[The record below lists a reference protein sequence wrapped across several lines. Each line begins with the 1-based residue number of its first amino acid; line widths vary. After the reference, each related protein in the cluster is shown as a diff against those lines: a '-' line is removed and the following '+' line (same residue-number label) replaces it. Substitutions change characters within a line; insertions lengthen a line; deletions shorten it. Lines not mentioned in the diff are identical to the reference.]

1 MTNKGYIYVRT
12 HEAWD
17 VYDIC
22 KLGKTQNITNRDSGY
37 ITGEFVIGE
46 FSYVVEVPLAKMSK
60 AEKELGEDFKR
71 LGFHERR
78 LRGRRYGGKEFY
90 KKAIIPL
97 IIETLKKH
105 DIEARLL
112 SHEEI
117 DSIARKEY
125 FAKIAKYV
133 NKKSIGRLIKK
144 LKAINI
150 ATSVLIDIA
159 TKPNLQQQYILGIIE
174 KFFEQNNIGKLIWA
188 CGLGKALLTI
198 LIVKLMNYRS
208 IIIGVP
214 GKNLQNQMKNEIL
227 KLFPNKSNI
236 LFVGGDEND
245 NIKSTTDKS
254 KILMFLR
261 HNINDEPKFII
272 STYHSCNLLVDDYIK
287 VEFKIGDEAH
297 HLVGI
302 ETEENRGFRSFHRI
316 YSTKTLF
323 MTATEKI
330 IETKSNKVVYSMEDK
345 SVFGELIDN
354 KSVHWAI
361 ENKKITDYNI
371 IVVKNTETEVDSIIA
386 SLGLNNVNKDIF
398 ISCYMSLKSF
408 EKYTDL
414 THILL
419 YANTIDDANLCK
431 KYIDDLLFLNI
442 VPNVR
447 ENFYNNSLHSG
458 DGSNIET
465 EVNKFKNCAY
475 GIISS
480 VYIFGEGF
488 DLPKLNGVCIVGN
501 MKSEIRIVQSVL
513 RPNRLEFGNPNKVA
527 YVIIPYIDSD
537 NWELEILSY
546 EKVRTIIS
554 NMRNV
559 DETIEQKITLFNG
572 NKKPI
577 GTKKPIYPNHFDT
590 IWMENCDELSKLK
603 LRLRHSKSLTSNFSE
618 EQDEYNYVSSINKS
632 LNIQSKKEYFE
643 RKSSHINYIEEPE
656 EYFKRKGVWNNWYDF
671 IGVDTKKFIQSKQ
684 DWIKFCKEK
693 NVKSLQDYENLCKI
707 FDNLPKE
714 PVYYYIDFTNIS
726 NELNIVRHGRR

>member
-1 MTNKGYIYVRT
+1 MAKVGYIYVRI
-12 HEAWD
+12 HEA
-17 VYDIC
+17 YDLYGVC
-22 KLGKTQNITNRDSGY
+22 KLGKTQNITNRETTY
-37 ITGEFVIGE
+37 ITGEFVKGN
-46 FSYVVEVPLAKMSK
+46 FSYVFEVPLAKMSF
-60 AEKELGEDFKR
+60 AEKKIGEDFNS
-71 LGFHERR
+71 FHVRR
-78 LRGRRYGGKEFY
+78 PFAGKEFY
-90 KKAIIPL
+90 KKDIIPL
-97 IIETLKKH
+97 IKEQLQKHGIEVQQLTC
-105 DIEARLL
+105 D
-112 SHEEI
+112 EI
-117 DSIARKEY
+117 KSIVRKEY
-125 FAKIAKYV
+125 IAKIAKYI
-133 NKKSIGRLIKK
+133 NKKNIHRLIKK
-144 LKAINI
+144 LKTVKISMDVIVDLANK
-150 ATSVLIDIA
+150 TLEM
-159 TKPNLQQQYILGIIE
+159 KPNPQQQYILEIII

-188 CGLGKALLTI
+188 CGLGKALLSV
-198 LIVKLMNYRS
+198 LIIKLMNYKS

-254 KILMFLR
+254 KIIMFLR
-261 HNINDEPKFII
+261 NNISDEPKFII
-272 STYHSCNLLVDDYIK
+272 STYHSCNLLVDVNLNVD
-287 VEFKIGDEAH
+287 FKIGDEAH

-302 ETEENRGFRSFHRI
+302 ETEENKGFRSFHKI
-316 YSTKTLF
+316 SSKKTLF

-330 IETKSNKVVYSMEDK
+330 IETKSNKIVYSMEDT
-345 SVFGELIDN
+345 SVFGELLDN

-371 IVVKNTETEVDSIIA
+371 IVVKNTENEVDAIIT
-386 SLGLNNVNKDIF
+386 SLGLNNINKDIF

-408 EKYTDL
+408 EKYKDL

-419 YANTIDDANLCK
+419 YANTIEDANLCK
-431 KYIDDLLFLNI
+431 KYINDLLILNV
-442 VPNVR
+442 VPILR
-447 ENFYNNSLHSG
+447 DNFYNNSLHSG
-458 DGSNIET
+458 DSKNLDS
-465 EVNKFKNCAY
+465 EVCKFKNSTY

-480 VYIFGEGF
+480 IYIFGEGF

-537 NWELEILSY
+537 IWELEIQSY

-559 DETIEQKITLFNG
+559 DETIEQKITLFAG
-572 NKKPI
+572 NNKLIPRQKPI
-577 GTKKPIYPNHFDT
+577 LPYQFDT
-590 IWMENCDELSKLK
+590 IWMENCDELNKLK

-632 LNIQSKKEYFE
+632 LNIQSKAEYFE
-643 RKSSHINYIEEPE
+643 RKSVHINYIEEPE

-684 DWIKFCKEK
+684 DWINFCKEK
-693 NVKSLQDYENLCKI
+693 GIKSLDDYYIYCEEYDI
-707 FDNLPKE
+707 LPKE
-714 PVYYYIDFTNIS
+714 PADFYKDFTNIPC
-726 NELNIVRHGRR
+726 ELQFNRNRRK

>member
-1 MTNKGYIYVRT
+1 MAKVGYIYVRT
-12 HEAWD
+12 HEA
-17 VYDIC
+17 YDLYGVC
-22 KLGKTQNITNRDSGY
+22 KLGKTQNITNRGTTY
-37 ITGEFVIGE
+37 ITSEVIKGD
-46 FSYVVEVPLAKMSK
+46 FSYVFEVMLAKMSY
-60 AEKELGEDFKR
+60 AEKKLGEDFKR
-71 LGFHERR
+71 LGFHHQRCG
-78 LRGRRYGGKEFY
+78 GREFY

-97 IIETLKKH
+97 IVETLKKH
-105 DIEARLL
+105 DIEARQLTCD
-112 SHEEI
+112 EVK
-117 DSIARKEY
+117 SIAHKEY
-125 FAKIAKYV
+125 IAKIAKYF
-133 NKKSIGRLIKK
+133 NKKSIRRLIKK
-144 LKAINI
+144 LKAINR

-188 CGLGKALLTI
+188 CGLGKALLSI
-198 LIVKLMNYRS
+198 LIIKLMNYKS

-272 STYHSCNLLVDDYIK
+272 STYHSCNLLVDDNIK

-297 HLVGI
+297 HLVGV
-302 ETEENRGFRSFHRI
+302 ETEENKGFRSFHRI

-345 SVFGELIDN
+345 CVFGELIDN

-431 KYIDDLLFLNI
+431 KYIDDLVSLNI
-442 VPNVR
+442 VPSVR

-513 RPNRLEFGNPNKVA
+513 RPNRLEIGNPNKVA

-590 IWMENCDELSKLK
+590 IWTENCDELNKLK

>member
-198 LIVKLMNYRS
+198 LIVKLMNYKS

-261 HNINDEPKFII
+261 NNINDEPKFIV

-297 HLVGI
+297 HLVGV

-408 EKYTDL
+408 EKYNDL

-442 VPNVR
+442 MPSLR

-513 RPNRLEFGNPNKVA
+513 RPNRLEIGNPNKVA

-559 DETIEQKITLFNG
+559 DETIEQKITLFSG
-572 NKKPI
+572 TPSKNKPKVPKQ
-577 GTKKPIYPNHFDT
+577 TPAFDT
-590 IWMENCDELSKLK
+590 IWTENCDELSKLK

-643 RKSSHINYIEEPE
+643 RKSSHNNYIEEPE

>member
-1 MTNKGYIYVRT
+1 MVKVGYIYVRI
-12 HEAWD
+12 HEAYDKHD
-17 VYDIC
+17 VC
-22 KLGKTQNITNRDSGY
+22 KLGKTQNITNRETTY
-37 ITGEFVIGE
+37 ITSEFVKGD
-46 FSYVVEVPLAKMSK
+46 FSYVFEVMLAKMSY
-60 AEKELGEDFKR
+60 AEKKLGEDFKR
-71 LGFHERR
+71 LGFHHQRC
-78 LRGRRYGGKEFY
+78 GGTEFY
-90 KKAIIPL
+90 KKAITPL
-97 IIETLKKH
+97 IVETLKKH
-105 DIEARLL
+105 DIEARQLTCD
-112 SHEEI
+112 EVK
-117 DSIARKEY
+117 SIARKEY
-125 FAKIAKYV
+125 IAKIAKYV
-133 NKKSIGRLIKK
+133 KNNGTSDLIKK
-144 LKAINI
+144 LKAINR

-188 CGLGKALLTI
+188 CGLGKALLSI
-198 LIVKLMNYRS
+198 LIIKLMNYKS

-302 ETEENRGFRSFHRI
+302 ETEENRGFRSFHKI

-330 IETKSNKVVYSMEDK
+330 VETKSNKVVYSMEDK

-408 EKYTDL
+408 EKYKDL

-447 ENFYNNSLHSG
+447 DNFYNNSLHSG

-537 NWELEILSY
+537 NWKLEILSY

-577 GTKKPIYPNHFDT
+577 GPKKPIYPNHFDT
-590 IWMENCDELSKLK
+590 IWMENCDELNKLK

-632 LNIQSKKEYFE
+632 LNIQSKLEYFE

-693 NVKSLQDYENLCKI
+693 NVKSLDDYYIYCEEYYI
-707 FDNLPKE
+707 LPKE
-714 PVYYYIDFTNIS
+714 PADFYKDFTNIPC
-726 NELNIVRHGRR
+726 ELQFNRNRRK

>member
-1 MTNKGYIYVRT
+1 MNCSKGYIYIRT
-12 HEAWD
+12 HEAYD
-17 VYDIC
+17 VYDAC
-22 KLGKTQNITNRDSGY
+22 KLGKTDNIINRESCY
-37 ITGEFVIGE
+37 ITGEIERGD
-46 FSYVVEVPLAKMSK
+46 FSYVFEVSLKK
-60 AEKELGEDFKR
+60 LYCAELWLHYEFKSYHVYFD
-71 LGFHERR
+71 G
-78 LRGRRYGGKEFY
+78 GREFY
-90 KKAIIPL
+90 KKTIIPL

-105 DIEARLL
+105 AIEARQLTR
-112 SHEEI
+112 EECEKI
-117 DSIARKEY
+117 KRKEY
-125 FAKIAKYV
+125 IAKYM
-133 NKKSIGRLIKK
+133 KKKGIRDLIKK
-144 LKAINI
+144 LKTIKT
-150 ATSVLIDIA
+150 ATSILIDIA

-198 LIVKLMNYRS
+198 LIVKLMNYKS

-214 GKNLQNQMKNEIL
+214 GKNLQNQMKKEIL

-261 HNINDEPKFII
+261 NNINNEPKFIV

-297 HLVGI
+297 HLVGV
-302 ETEENRGFRSFHRI
+302 ETEENKGFRSFHRI

-419 YANTIDDANLCK
+419 YTNTIDDANLCK
-431 KYIDDLLFLNI
+431 KYIDDLLSLNI
-442 VPNVR
+442 VPSVR

-537 NWELEILSY
+537 NWELEIQSY

-577 GTKKPIYPNHFDT
+577 GQKKHIYPNHFDT
-590 IWMENCDELSKLK
+590 IWTENCDELSKLK

-643 RKSSHINYIEEPE
+643 RKSSHNNYIEEPE

>member
-1 MTNKGYIYVRT
+1 MTSMTRNIIHSYIYIRT
-12 HEAWD
+12 HESYEP
-17 VYDIC
+17 YDAC
-22 KLGKTQNITNRDSGY
+22 KLGKANNIPERDSQYATSEIKRGQFEAVFEVCGKQVLF
-37 ITGEFVIGE
+37 IERILQAEFCELNLKYDSGIE
-46 FSYVVEVPLAKMSK
+46 F
-60 AEKELGEDFKR
+60 F
-71 LGFHERR
+71 
-78 LRGRRYGGKEFY
+78 
-90 KKAIIPL
+90 
-97 IIETLKKH
+97 
-105 DIEARLL
+105 
-112 SHEEI
+112 
-117 DSIARKEY
+117 
-125 FAKIAKYV
+125 
-133 NKKSIGRLIKK
+133 NKKIISLIEPYLIKVGIKYRK
-144 LKAINI
+144 L
-150 ATSVLIDIA
+150 SVQEVSNLVRFNRVRKIIKKIDIKHLIKQLKTCKA
-159 TKPNLQQQYILGIIE
+159 TPNPQQQYILGIIE
-174 KFFEQNNIGKLIWA
+174 KFFEQYNIGKLLWA

-198 LIVKLMNYRS
+198 LIVKLMNYKS

-227 KLFPNKSNI
+227 KLFPNKNNI
-236 LFVGGDEND
+236 LFVGGNEND
-245 NIKSTTDKS
+245 GIKSTTDKT
-254 KILMFLR
+254 KIMVFLR
-261 HNINDEPKFII
+261 NYKNDEPKFII
-272 STYHSCNLLVDDYIK
+272 TTYHSCNLLVDDNIN
-287 VEFKIGDEAH
+287 VDFKIGDEAH

-302 ETEENRGFRSFHRI
+302 ETEENKGFRSFHRI
-316 YSTKTLF
+316 HSIKTLF

-408 EKYTDL
+408 EKYNDL

-442 VPNVR
+442 VPTVR

-458 DGSNIET
+458 DCSNIET

-513 RPNRLEFGNPNKVA
+513 RPNRLEIGNPNKVA
-527 YVIIPYIDSD
+527 YVIIPYIDSAD
-537 NWELEILSY
+537 WELEILSY

-559 DETIEQKITLFNG
+559 DETIEQKITLFSG
-572 NKKPI
+572 TPGKNKPKVPKP
-577 GTKKPIYPNHFDT
+577 TPDFDT
-590 IWMENCDELSKLK
+590 IWAENCDELNKLK

-632 LNIQSKKEYFE
+632 LNIQSKLEYFE
-643 RKSSHINYIEEPE
+643 RKSSHNNYIEEPE

-693 NVKSLQDYENLCKI
+693 NVKSSQDYENLCKM

>member
-1 MTNKGYIYVRT
+1 MAKVGYIYVRT
-12 HEAWD
+12 HEA
-17 VYDIC
+17 YDLYGVC
-22 KLGKTQNITNRDSGY
+22 KLGKTQNITNRETTY
-37 ITGEFVIGE
+37 ITGEFVKGD
-46 FSYVVEVPLAKMSK
+46 FSYVFEVPLSK
-60 AEKELGEDFKR
+60 ISFAEKKLGEDFNS
-71 LGFHERR
+71 FHVRR
-78 LRGRRYGGKEFY
+78 PFAGKEFY
-90 KKAIIPL
+90 KKGIIPL
-97 IIETLKKH
+97 IKEQLQKH
-105 DIEARLL
+105 GIEARQLTCD
-112 SHEEI
+112 EI
-117 DSIARKEY
+117 NSIIRKEY
-125 FAKIAKYV
+125 IAKIAKYI
-133 NKKSIGRLIKK
+133 NKKNIHRLIKK
-144 LKAINI
+144 LKTVKISMNVIVDLANK
-150 ATSVLIDIA
+150 TLEM
-159 TKPNLQQQYILGIIE
+159 KPNPQQQYILEIII
-174 KFFEQNNIGKLIWA
+174 KFFDQNNIGKLIWA
-188 CGLGKALLTI
+188 CGLGKALLSI
-198 LIVKLMNYRS
+198 LIIKLMNYKS
-208 IIIGVP
+208 VIIGVP

-227 KLFPNKSNI
+227 KLFPNRSNI

-254 KILMFLR
+254 KIIMFLR
-261 HNINDEPKFII
+261 NNINDEPKFII
-272 STYHSCNLLVDDYIK
+272 STYHSCNLLVDVNLNVD
-287 VEFKIGDEAH
+287 FKIGDEAH

-302 ETEENRGFRSFHRI
+302 ETEENKGFRSFHKI
-316 YSTKTLF
+316 SSKKTLF

-330 IETKSNKVVYSMEDK
+330 IETKSNKIVYSMEDT
-345 SVFGELIDN
+345 SVFGELLDN

-371 IVVKNTETEVDSIIA
+371 IVVKNTENEVDAIIT

-408 EKYTDL
+408 EKYKDL

-419 YANTIDDANLCK
+419 YANTIEDANLCK
-431 KYIDDLLFLNI
+431 KYINDLLILNI
-442 VPNVR
+442 VPILR
-447 ENFYNNSLHSG
+447 DNFYNNSLHSG
-458 DGSNIET
+458 DSKNLES
-465 EVNKFKNCAY
+465 EVYKFKNSAY

-537 NWELEILSY
+537 IWELEIQSY

-559 DETIEQKITLFNG
+559 DETIEQKITLFAG
-572 NKKPI
+572 NKKTSPLQ
-577 GTKKPIYPNHFDT
+577 KPIRPIRFDT
-590 IWMENCDELSKLK
+590 IWTENCDELNKLK

-618 EQDEYNYVSSINKS
+618 EQDEYNYVSYINKS
-632 LNIQSKKEYFE
+632 LNIQSKAEYFE
-643 RKSSHINYIEEPE
+643 RKSVHINYIEEPE
-656 EYFKRKGVWNNWYDF
+656 EYFKRKGVWTNWYDF

-693 NVKSLQDYENLCKI
+693 NVKSSQDYEKLCTL

-726 NELNIVRHGRR
+726 HELGIVRHGRR

>member
-1 MTNKGYIYVRT
+1 MAKVGYIYVRI

-17 VYDIC
+17 SYGVC
-22 KLGKTQNITNRDSGY
+22 KLGKTQNITNRETTY
-37 ITGEFVIGE
+37 ITGEFVKGD
-46 FSYVVEVPLAKMSK
+46 FSYVFEVPLAKMSY
-60 AEKELGEDFKR
+60 AEKKLGEDFKSFHVR
-71 LGFHERR
+71 RGF
-78 LRGRRYGGKEFY
+78 GGKEFY
-90 KKAIIPL
+90 NKAIIPL
-97 IIETLKKH
+97 IVETLKKH
-105 DIEARLL
+105 DIEARELTCD
-112 SHEEI
+112 EVK
-117 DSIARKEY
+117 SIARKEY
-125 FAKIAKYV
+125 IAKIAKYL
-133 NKKSIGRLIKK
+133 NKKSIRRLIKK
-144 LKAINI
+144 LKALKAAMNIIINI
-150 ATSVLIDIA
+150 ALE
-159 TKPNLQQQYILGIIE
+159 TKPNLQQEYILGIIE

-188 CGLGKALLTI
+188 CGLGKALLSI
-198 LIVKLMNYRS
+198 LIIKLMNYKS

-214 GKNLQNQMKNEIL
+214 GKNLQNQMKNEII

-254 KILMFLR
+254 KILLFLR
-261 HNINDEPKFII
+261 NNINDEPKFII
-272 STYHSCNLLVDDYIK
+272 STYHSCNLLVDDNIK

-302 ETEENRGFRSFHRI
+302 ETEENKGFRSFHKI

-330 IETKSNKVVYSMEDK
+330 IETRSNRVVYSMEDK
-345 SVFGELIDN
+345 TVFGEQIDN

-361 ENKKITDYNI
+361 ENKNITDYNI
-371 IVVKNTETEVDSIIA
+371 IVVKNTETEVDSIIK
-386 SLGLNNVNKDIF
+386 SLGFKNVNKDIF

-408 EKYTDL
+408 EKYRDL

-419 YANTIDDANLCK
+419 YSNTIEDANLCK
-431 KYIDDLLFLNI
+431 KYIDDLLSQNVISI
-442 VPNVR
+442 VIT
-447 ENFYNNSLHSG
+447 NFYNNSLHSG
-458 DGSNIET
+458 YDNNIEI
-465 EVNKFKNCAY
+465 EVCKFKNCPY

-513 RPNRLEFGNPNKVA
+513 RANRLEIGNPNKVA

-537 NWELEILSY
+537 DWELEILSY
-546 EKVRTIIS
+546 KKVRAIIS

-559 DETIEQKITLFNG
+559 DETIEQKISLFSGKEKPGKNKPRNG
-572 NKKPI
+572 KRNSE
-577 GTKKPIYPNHFDT
+577 FDN
-590 IWMENCDELSKLK
+590 IWRENYDELNKLK

-684 DWIKFCKEK
+684 DWIKFCKGK
-693 NVKSLQDYENLCKI
+693 NVKSSQDYENLCEI

>member
-1 MTNKGYIYVRT
+1 MWEKGYIYVRI
-12 HEAWD
+12 HEA
-17 VYDIC
+17 YDKYDAC
-22 KLGKTQNITNRDSGY
+22 KLGKTDNIINRESCY
-37 ITGEFVIGE
+37 ITGEVKRGVFL
-46 FSYVVEVPLAKMSK
+46 YVFEVSLENMSR
-60 AEKELGEDFKR
+60 AELWLRYDFR
-71 LGFHERR
+71 N
-78 LRGRRYGGKEFY
+78 YNVYINGGKEFY
-90 KKAIIPL
+90 KKEIIPL
-97 IIETLKKH
+97 IVLQLKKH
-105 DIEARLL
+105 NIEARQMTY
-112 SHEEI
+112 EEI
-117 DSIARKEY
+117 EKVKRKEY
-125 FAKIAKYV
+125 C
-133 NKKSIGRLIKK
+133 KKNINRLIKTSMNIIVDMAN
-144 LKAINI
+144 KA
-150 ATSVLIDIA
+150 LEM
-159 TKPNLQQQYILGIIE
+159 KPNPQQEYILKIIQ

-188 CGLGKALLTI
+188 CGLGKALLSI
-198 LIVKLMNYRS
+198 LIIKLMNYKS

-245 NIKSTTDKS
+245 NIKSTTDKN
-254 KILMFLR
+254 KILMFMSC
-261 HNINDEPKFII
+261 NITNEPKFII
-272 STYHSCNLLVDDYIK
+272 STYHSCNLLIDDNINVDL
-287 VEFKIGDEAH
+287 KIGDEAH

-302 ETEENRGFRSFHRI
+302 ETEENKGFRSFHKI
-316 YSTKTLF
+316 NSKKTLF

-330 IETKSNKVVYSMEDK
+330 IETKSNKTVYSMEDK
-345 SVFGELIDN
+345 NVFGELLDN

-371 IVVKNTETEVDSIIA
+371 FVVKNTEMEVDFIIT
-386 SLGLNNVNKDIF
+386 SLGLNNVNRDIF

-431 KYIDDLLFLNI
+431 KYIDELLMLNI
-442 VPNVR
+442 VPLVR

-458 DGSNIET
+458 DSKNLDN
-465 EVNKFKNCAY
+465 EVHKFKNSAY

-513 RPNRLEFGNPNKVA
+513 RPNRLEFGNPNKIA

-537 NWELEILSY
+537 DWRLEKESY
-546 EKVRTIIS
+546 EKVRIIIS

-559 DETIEQKITLFNG
+559 DETIEQKISVFTRKPRK
-572 NKKPI
+572 NKKDI
-577 GTKKPIYPNHFDT
+577 KSEITFDT
-590 IWMENCDELSKLK
+590 IWTENYDELNKLK
-603 LRLRHSKSLTSNFSE
+603 FRLRHSKSLTSNFSE

-632 LNIQSKKEYFE
+632 LNIQSKAEYFE

-693 NVKSLQDYENLCKI
+693 NVKSHHDYEKLCNI

-726 NELNIVRHGRR
+726 NELGIINHGRR

>member
-1 MTNKGYIYVRT
+1 MENKMEKKGYIYVRT
-12 HEAWD
+12 QEAYEL
-17 VYDIC
+17 YDAC
-22 KLGKTQNITNRDSGY
+22 KLGKTDNIRNRESCY
-37 ITGEFVIGE
+37 ITGEIRHGD
-46 FSYVVEVPLAKMSK
+46 FSYVFEVPLEKLHN
-60 AEKELGEDFKR
+60 AELWLHYEFR
-71 LGFHERR
+71 SYRVYF
-78 LRGRRYGGKEFY
+78 GKGNGTEFY
-90 KKAIIPL
+90 KKTIIPL
-97 IIETLKKH
+97 IKEQLKKH
-105 DIEARLL
+105 NIEARQLT
-112 SHEEI
+112 SEEI
-117 DSIARKEY
+117 LTIKRKERIAELLTIY
-125 FAKIAKYV
+125 LKKI
-133 NKKSIGRLIKK
+133 SICDLIKK
-144 LKAINI
+144 LKTIKK
-150 ATSVLIDIA
+150 ATCVLIDIV
-159 TKPNLQQQYILGIIE
+159 TKPNPQQQYILDIII

-188 CGLGKALLTI
+188 CGLGKALLSI
-198 LIVKLMNYRS
+198 LIIKLMNYKS

-214 GKNLQNQMKNEIL
+214 GKNLQAQMKNEIL
-227 KLFPNKSNI
+227 KLFPNRSNI

-245 NIKSTTDKS
+245 NIKSTTDKM
-254 KILMFLR
+254 KIMLFLR
-261 HNINDEPKFII
+261 NNINDEPKFII
-272 STYHSCNLLVDDYIK
+272 TTYHSCNLLVDTNINVD
-287 VEFKIGDEAH
+287 FKIGDEAH

-302 ETEENRGFRSFHRI
+302 ETEENKGFRSFHKI
-316 YSTKTLF
+316 SSKKTLF

-345 SVFGELIDN
+345 SVFGELLDN

-371 IVVKNTETEVDSIIA
+371 IVVKNTENEVDSIIT

-408 EKYTDL
+408 EKYSDL

-419 YANTIDDANLCK
+419 YANTIEDANLCK
-431 KYIDDLLFLNI
+431 KYINDLLILNI
-442 VPNVR
+442 VPNLR
-447 ENFYNNSLHSG
+447 DNFYNNSLHSG
-458 DGSNIET
+458 DSKNLEN
-465 EVNKFKNCAY
+465 EVCKFKNSTY

-537 NWELEILSY
+537 DWELEIQSY

-559 DETIEQKITLFNG
+559 DETIEQKITLFAG
-572 NKKPI
+572 NNKLIPRQKPM
-577 GTKKPIYPNHFDT
+577 PPNVFDT
-590 IWMENCDELSKLK
+590 IWTENCDELNKLK

-618 EQDEYNYVSSINKS
+618 EQDEYNYVSAINKS
-632 LNIQSKKEYFE
+632 LNIQSKAEYFE
-643 RKSSHINYIEEPE
+643 RKSVHINYIEEPE
-656 EYFKRKGVWNNWYDF
+656 EYFKKKGVWNNWYDF

-693 NVKSLQDYENLCKI
+693 NVKSFEDYEKLCTL

-726 NELNIVRHGRR
+726 NELGIVRHGRR

>member
-1 MTNKGYIYVRT
+1 MAKVGYIYVRT
-12 HEAWD
+12 HEAYEL
-17 VYDIC
+17 YDYNAC
-22 KLGKTQNITNRDSGY
+22 KLGKTQNITNREPNY
-37 ITGEFVIGE
+37 ITGEIRRGE
-46 FSYVVEVPLAKMSK
+46 FSYVFEVPLEQMSR
-60 AEKELGEDFKR
+60 AELWLRYDFKS
-71 LGFHERR
+71 FNV
-78 LRGRRYGGKEFY
+78 YINGGTEFY
-90 KKAIIPL
+90 KKSIIPL
-97 IIETLKKH
+97 IIAQLKKRN
-105 DIEARLL
+105 IEARQL
-112 SHEEI
+112 SRQEI
-117 DSIARKEY
+117 DNIKRKEY
-125 FAKIAKYV
+125 
-133 NKKSIGRLIKK
+133 NKKNMRRLIKTS
-144 LKAINI
+144 LNVIVDLANKA
-150 ATSVLIDIA
+150 LEM
-159 TKPNLQQQYILGIIE
+159 KPNPQQEYILKIII
-174 KFFEQNNIGKLIWA
+174 KFFEENNIGKLIWA
-188 CGLGKALLTI
+188 CGLGKALLSI
-198 LIVKLMNYRS
+198 LIINLMNFKS

-254 KILMFLR
+254 EIIIFLR
-261 HNINDEPKFII
+261 NNINDEPKFII
-272 STYHSCNLLVDDYIK
+272 STYHSCNLLVDTNIIVD
-287 VEFKIGDEAH
+287 FKIGDEAH

-302 ETEENRGFRSFHRI
+302 ETQENKGFRSFHKI
-316 YSTKTLF
+316 TSKKTLF
-323 MTATEKI
+323 MTATEKV

-345 SVFGELIDN
+345 SVFGELLDN

-371 IVVKNTETEVDSIIA
+371 IVVKNTENEVDAIIT

-408 EKYTDL
+408 EKYKDL

-419 YANTIDDANLCK
+419 YTNTIEDANLCK
-431 KYIDDLLFLNI
+431 KYINDLLLLNA
-442 VPNVR
+442 VPILR
-447 ENFYNNSLHSG
+447 DNFYNDALHSG
-458 DGSNIET
+458 DSKNLDS
-465 EVNKFKNCAY
+465 EVCKFKNSTY

-513 RPNRLEFGNPNKVA
+513 RPNRLELGNPNKVA

-537 NWELEILSY
+537 IWELEIQSY

-559 DETIEQKITLFNG
+559 DETIEQKITLFAG
-572 NKKPI
+572 NNKLIPRQKPI
-577 GTKKPIYPNHFDT
+577 LPYQFDT
-590 IWMENCDELSKLK
+590 IWIENCDELNKLK

-632 LNIQSKKEYFE
+632 LNIQSKAEYFE
-643 RKSSHINYIEEPE
+643 RKSVHINYIEEPE

-684 DWIKFCKEK
+684 EWINFCKEK
-693 NVKSLQDYENLCKI
+693 GIKSLDDYYIYCEEYDI
-707 FDNLPKE
+707 LPKE
-714 PVYYYIDFTNIS
+714 PADFYKDFTNIPC
-726 NELNIVRHGRR
+726 ELQFNRNRRK